1 MKKKGDN
8 GLIHQRPA
16 YITIVLILCVVLV
29 LSLLTAVTFGSV
41 RIPIRDVYGIICYK
55 LFHIGNGELYGS
67 GRIHDV
73 VWFIRLPRLLL
84 AMSVGVGLAICGII
98 MQAVVKNPL
107 AEPYTLGIS
116 SGASLGATV
125 AILLGVGT
133 MFGSNYVGVMAF
145 LGAFG
150 ISLAVVAI
158 ANLGGRATSVKLL
171 LAGMALSSICSSFS
185 SFIVYFA
192 NDRDG
197 IKNVTYWLMGS
208 FAGAD
213 WEVLAV
219 LMPIVIAAFF
229 FFWSQYRSLNLMLL
243 GDEVSITLGTDLH
256 KLRQIYLLVSAA
268 VVGFVV
274 YSSGTIGFVGLII
287 PHLVRML
294 FGTDHKKIIPVCA
307 LVGGIFLIWADVL
320 CRVIISGMELPVGIL
335 TSMIGAPCFIY
346 LMVRRRYGFGGA
358 AE

>member
-1 MKKKGDN
+1 MRNGEN
-8 GLIHQRPA
+8 GLIKSRPL
-16 YITIVLILCVVLV
+16 YITTSLVLLVVLIF
-29 LSLLTAVTFGSV
+29 SLLLAVTFGSV
-41 RIPIRDVYGIICYK
+41 RIPLRDVYGVILYK
-55 LFHIGNGELYGS
+55 LAGVGDASVYGS
-67 GRIHDV
+67 GKIRDV
-73 VWFIRLPRLLL
+73 VWIIRLPRLLL
-84 AMSVGVGLAICGII
+84 SMSVGIGLAICGVI

-125 AILLGVGT
+125 AILMGIGT

-145 LGAFG
+145 LGAFC
-150 ISLAVVAI
+150 ISLAVVGI

-171 LAGMALSSICSSFS
+171 LAGMALSSICSAFS

-192 NDRDG
+192 HDRDG
-197 IKNVTYWLMGS
+197 IKDVSYWLMGS
-208 FAGAD
+208 FAGAS
-213 WEVLAV
+213 WENLRVLF
-219 LMPIVIAAFF
+219 PIVILAFL
-229 FFWSQYRSLNLMLL
+229 FFWSQYRNLNLMLL

-256 KLRQIYLLVSAA
+256 RLRQLYLLVSAA

-294 FGTDHKKIIPVCA
+294 FGTDHKKLLPICA

-320 CRVIISGMELPVGIL
+320 CRVIIPGMELPVGIL

-358 AE
+358 KE